1 MGQSH
6 QFRAG
11 QKAPNNGIYIEIG
24 ETGSNVNNPQKI
36 KLKSG
41 DRFPETPTTTATGL
55 TCQSLNKLPG
65 ATRIKAFSGMKFI
78 LSFLKPSNADGFTN
92 WEFLL

>member
-1 MGQSH
+1 LPEYFNEGGRQMGQSH

-36 KLKSG
+36 KLKAG
-41 DRFPETPTTTATGL
+41 DRFPENSNHNRHWTYMP
-55 TCQSLNKLPG
+55 
-65 ATRIKAFSGMKFI
+65 KF
-78 LSFLKPSNADGFTN
+78 K
-92 WEFLL
+92 